1 MTARAALTTLTTLAI
16 PAREGRGFEVA
27 KGGRFRI
34 VTPEGQQAADFFAF
48 NARNVGEWLSAN
60 HTWIR
65 TRRVRLRAGDE
76 FQTRYRRPMLRL
88 AEDGAEGVHDMM
100 IPACDQIR
108 YEQLGHAGPHASCS
122 ENLGIAMRR
131 LGYGID
137 VVPQPINFF
146 THTVVGAD
154 GALNSPPNPVAAG
167 AYVEIEALMDV
178 ICVVSACPYDLTLSD
193 WPINSIDRG
202 PTALEVTFTER

>member
-1 MTARAALTTLTTLAI
+1 MTTLAV

-48 NARNVGEWLSAN
+48 NARNVGEWLPAN

-65 TRRVRLRAGDE
+65 NRRVRLEAGDE
-76 FQTRYRRPMLRL
+76 FQSRFRRPMLRL
-88 AEDGAEGVHDMM
+88 IEDGAEGVHDMM

-108 YEQLGHAGPHASCS
+108 YEQLGHEGPHASCS
-122 ENLGIAMRR
+122 ENLANAMRR
-131 LGYGID
+131 LGYSID

-146 THTVVGAD
+146 THTVVEAD
-154 GALNSPPNPVAAG
+154 GAFNSPPNPVAAG
-167 AYVEIEALMDV
+167 ASVELEALMDV
-178 ICVVSACPYDLTLSD
+178 ICVVSACPFDLALDGWT
-193 WPINSIDRG
+193 INSPERG
-202 PTALEVTFTER
+202 PTALLVEFPQA

>member
-1 MTARAALTTLTTLAI
+1 MTTLTI

-48 NARNVGEWLSAN
+48 NARNLGEWLSAN

-65 TRRVRLRAGDE
+65 NRRLRLRAGDE
-76 FQTRYRRPMLRL
+76 FQSRFRRPMLRL
-88 AEDGAEGVHDMM
+88 REDGAEGVHDLM

-108 YEQLGHAGPHASCS
+108 YEQLGHQGPHASCS
-122 ENLGIAMRR
+122 ENLATAMRR
-131 LGYGID
+131 LGHSID

-146 THTVVGAD
+146 TNTTVEPD

-167 AYVEIEALMDV
+167 AYVELEALMDV
-178 ICVVSACPYDLTLSD
+178 ICVVSACPYDLFLSD
-193 WPINSIDRG
+193 WPINSPERG
-202 PTALEVTFTER
+202 PTALQVTFDED

>member
-1 MTARAALTTLTTLAI
+1 MTTLRI

-34 VTPEGQQAADFFAF
+34 ATPEGQQAADFFAF
-48 NARNVGEWLSAN
+48 NAANVGEWLSAN

-65 TRRVRLRAGDE
+65 YRRLRLEPGDE
-76 FQTRYRRPMLRL
+76 FESRFRRPMLRL
-88 AEDGAEGVHDMM
+88 VADGAAGVHDMM

-108 YEQLGHAGPHASCS
+108 YEQLGHVGPHASCA

-131 LGYGID
+131 LGHSID

-146 THTVVGAD
+146 THTVVAAD
-154 GALNSPPNPVAAG
+154 GALDSPPNPVAAG
-167 AYVEIEALMDV
+167 AYVELEALMDL
-178 ICVVSACPYDLTLSD
+178 ICVVSACPYDLALPD
-193 WPINSIDRG
+193 WPINSPERG
-202 PTALEVTFTER
+202 PTELVVDLMEG

>member
-1 MTARAALTTLTTLAI
+1 MRELTI
-16 PAREGRGFEVA
+16 PAREGRGFEVT

-34 VTPEGQQAADFFAF
+34 VTPAGQQAADFFAF

-65 TRRVRLRAGDE
+65 NRRLRLEAGDE
-76 FQTRYRRPMLRL
+76 FQSRFRRPMLRL
-88 AEDGAEGVHDMM
+88 TEDGAEGVHDMM

-108 YEQLGHAGPHASCS
+108 YEQLGHVGPHASCS

-131 LGYGID
+131 LGHAID

-146 THTVVGAD
+146 TNTVVEAD

-167 AYVEIEALMDV
+167 AYVELEALMDV

-193 WPINSIDRG
+193 WPINSPERG
-202 PTALEVTFTER
+202 PTALLVTFEEN

>member
-1 MTARAALTTLTTLAI
+1 MTTRTALTV
-16 PAREGRGFEVA
+16 PAREARGFEVA

-34 VTPEGQQAADFFAF
+34 STPEGQQAADFFAF
-48 NARNVGEWLSAN
+48 NAGNVGEWLSAN

-65 TRRVRLRAGDE
+65 NRRVKLMAGDE
-76 FQTRYRRPMLRL
+76 FQSRFRRPMLRL
-88 AEDGAEGVHDMM
+88 VEDGAEGVHDMM

-131 LGYGID
+131 LGHSID

-146 THTVVGAD
+146 THTVVGTD
-154 GALNSPPNPVAAG
+154 GAFDSPPNPVAAG
-167 AYVEIEALMDV
+167 AYVELEALMDA
-178 ICVVSACPYDLTLSD
+178 ICVVSACPFDLPLGD
-193 WPINSIDRG
+193 WTINSPERG
-202 PTALEVTFTER
+202 PTALLVSFSGS